1 LATTIQSRCFLPRES
16 VPAEAGLKYGKGVRP
31 DEPRRRFA
39 FLAAAAFLRCPDLL
53 PNVTGCRFFYSK
65 RHNNSQKVESL
76 SGIFREKIFQY
87 FGCGNIIFYKE
98 ET

>member
-1 LATTIQSRCFLPRES
+1 MS
-16 VPAEAGLKYGKGVRP
+16 PAAG
-31 DEPRRRFA
+31 
-39 FLAAAAFLRCPDLL
+39 
-53 PNVTGCRFFYSK
+53 FFYSK